1 MGYTPGSKI
10 KGVLELILG
19 EGHYINPTSLFIGL
33 GFYVTECNLKSHKSS
48 CRSIYKHLILHFLSL
63 TLMYVT

>member
-33 GFYVTECNLKSHKSS
+33 GFYVTECN
-48 CRSIYKHLILHFLSL
+48 
-63 TLMYVT
+63 